1 MTSPPDHDAPI
12 SAAERQRHRRERK
25 RRGLVLAH
33 AEVPDR
39 IVDVL
44 VDRGLL
50 REDQASDARAIG
62 QALVD
67 ATENNVTV

>member
-1 MTSPPDHDAPI
+1 MSTTS
-12 SAAERQRHRRERK
+12 AERQHRRRERK
-25 RRGLVLAH
+25 RLGLVLAR

-39 IVDVL
+39 LVEAL
-44 VDRGLL
+44 VDQGLL
-50 REDQASDARAIG
+50 REDQATDARAIG

>member
-1 MTSPPDHDAPI
+1 MAEPSP
-12 SAAERQRHRRERK
+12 AAARQRRCRERK
-25 RRGLVLAH
+25 RHGLVLAH

-62 QALVD
+62 QALVN
-67 ATENNVTV
+67 AIEKSVTP